1 MEKSRMEKSWRRSRE
16 QRQNNRGSSIVLV
29 VGALAVVGTFA
40 VILLSLS
47 LMNYRMK
54 HVNLQAQDNFYDAE
68 KVLDEIRAGLAVD
81 VADAAGAAY
90 QETLEKY
97 SKLSVDERKEHYAQT
112 FSTRMLSSSL
122 ISPTN
127 AGQWNPDYL
136 RSLVSAET
144 KAGTKDGNG
153 LTIESVD
160 GLYFLNQDTT
170 TGNFTIKRL
179 KITYVDKNDYMTE
192 IRTDINIDCPE
203 IDYAQ
208 TTKVPELTTY
218 CIVAQNKTSA
228 TGLTATGVEIKGN
241 AYLGNQG
248 TDFNNSSIKFKPNGE
263 SGYLTTGGE
272 FKAYNGANITADSG
286 LEVWGRDLYL
296 DSASWAS
303 IETGTGNCKLYLNDD
318 LTLANHYGTS
328 VSATLK
334 GEVYA
339 YGNPDNVRGSGV
351 YVDNK
356 EVLNAPSGSAITFQ
370 TDVANNPENY
380 SSAFLINGKNATL
393 DLRGITQMQIAGNAY
408 VAAKKQAADQNEFDV
423 MMGESVALKA
433 DQRAY
438 LVPAENM
445 APDCESGGMNPMN
458 SKDYLG
464 DEGQKG
470 LCQEVA
476 EYHGI
481 TKDAVLSDPT
491 WLIKDKDG
499 KIFSDLEKRGVVG
512 VRQAYFPTN
521 IGGTDITM
529 VYFFMVFKNAAY
541 ARDYATKEG
550 SIEDGDAG
558 YFVARADEVRVRIDD
573 AHYNTDVFYPSGVAA
588 SDPLIC
594 YFNGS
599 ILYADSANRN
609 GGFLTGR
616 CTSAGK
622 TPTQLARE
630 QNRNQE
636 KYAALCHMLKVD
648 YTELAANEKG
658 QSVYDNLV
666 KKDYLRTNASGA
678 ERIFTRETS
687 GEKTIVTNE
696 NYEIN
701 DMTDTDVHVVIAGGT
716 VRVSRSFTGL
726 ILAGGDIIF
735 TNPNITIQ
743 SDSSLVKK
751 ALAGKN
757 ASYGDLR
764 PVDFLYGGEQY
775 LNPEDRNINSS
786 DVDNSSV
793 NYLDSITYSNWK
805 KQ

>member
-1 MEKSRMEKSWRRSRE
+1 MEKLRTEKSWRRSRE

-97 SKLSVDERKEHYAQT
+97 STLSVDDRKKHYAKT

-122 ISPTN
+122 ASSTN

-160 GLYFLNQDTT
+160 GLYFLNYNSKTD
-170 TGNFTIKRL
+170 GITIKRL

-192 IRTDINIDCPE
+192 IRTDININCPE

-208 TTKVPELTTY
+208 VTKVPELTTY
-218 CIVAQNKTSA
+218 CIVAQNKTTA
-228 TGLTATGVEIKGN
+228 TGLTSTGVNVVGN
-241 AYLGNQG
+241 AYLGDQG
-248 TDFNNSSIKFKPNGE
+248 TDFNNSSIHFKPNGE

-272 FKAYNGANITADSG
+272 FKAYNGAKIEVYPG

-296 DSASWAS
+296 DDADWISNENEAG
-303 IETGTGNCKLYLNDD
+303 IGNWKLYLNDD
-318 LTLANHYGTS
+318 LTLVAGSN
-328 VSATLK
+328 AMLK

-356 EVLNAPSGSAITFQ
+356 AVLNAPSGSSITFQ

-380 SSAFLINGKNATL
+380 SSAFLINGKASTL
-393 DLRGITQMQIAGNAY
+393 DLSGVTKLQIAGNAY
-408 VAAKKQAADQNEFDV
+408 VAAKKQAVNQNSFDV
-423 MMGESVALKA
+423 MMGESVALKS

-438 LVPAENM
+438 LVSSEHM
-445 APDCESGGMNPMN
+445 APDCEAGGMNPMN
-458 SKDYLG
+458 STYYLG
-464 DEGQKG
+464 DAEKKG

-491 WLIKDKDG
+491 WIIKDKDG
-499 KIFSDLEKRGVVG
+499 KIFSDLESRGVVG

-529 VYFFMVFKNAAY
+529 VYFFFVFKDAKY
-541 ARDYATKEG
+541 ARQYA
-550 SIEDGDAG
+550 DWYFGDEK
-558 YFVARADEVRVRIDD
+558 RTDELNVRIDD
-573 AHYNTDVFYPSGVAA
+573 DHYRTNVKYPTSIQTDDSSFY
-588 SDPLIC
+588 
-594 YFNGS
+594 YNGS
-599 ILYADSANRN
+599 ILYANVDENSSE
-609 GGFLTGR
+609 GGFISGMYKLDEIQH
-616 CTSAGK
+616 AK
-622 TPTQLARE
+622 LAKK
-630 QNRNQE
+630 QNSYQE

-648 YTELAANEKG
+648 YTELTADEKG
-658 QSVYDNLV
+658 RSVYDNLV
-666 KKDYLRTNASGA
+666 KKDYLLEKASGG
-678 ERIFTRETS
+678 EHIFTHESS
-687 GEKTIVTNE
+687 GAKAIVTNG
-696 NYEIN
+696 NCQI
-701 DMTDTDVHVVIAGGT
+701 TDDPKYADVHVVIAGGN
-716 VRVSRSFTGL
+716 VSVSRKIFTGL
-726 ILAGGDIIF
+726 ILAGEDVIF
-735 TNPNITIQ
+735 TAPDVTIQ

>member
-16 QRQNNRGSSIVLV
+16 QRQNNRGSSLVLV
-29 VGALAVVGTFA
+29 VAVMAIVGTFA

-54 HVNLQAQDNFYDAE
+54 YVNLQAQDNFYDAE

-81 VADAAGAAY
+81 VADAAGIAY

-97 SKLSVDERKEHYAQT
+97 STLSVDERKEHYAQT
-112 FSTRMLSSSL
+112 FSTCMQSSSL
-122 ISPTN
+122 VSPTN

-144 KAGTKDGNG
+144 KAGAKDGNG

-228 TGLTATGVEIKGN
+228 TGLAASGVNVVGN

-272 FKAYNGANITADSG
+272 FKAYNGASITADSG

-296 DSASWAS
+296 DSANWTSQ
-303 IETGTGNCKLYLNDD
+303 ETGTGNCKLYLNDD

-356 EVLNAPSGSAITFQ
+356 AVLNAPSGSAITFQ
-370 TDVANNPENY
+370 TDVAKNPENY

-408 VAAKKQAADQNEFDV
+408 VAAKSQASDKNEFDV
-423 MMGESVALKA
+423 MMGESVALKS

-445 APDCESGGMNPMN
+445 APDCESGGKNPMN

-470 LCQEVA
+470 LCQEIA

-481 TKDAVLSDPT
+481 TKDAVLSDPN

-499 KIFSDLEKRGVVG
+499 KIFSDLESKGVVG

-529 VYFFMVFKNAAY
+529 VYFFLVFKNAAY
-541 ARDYATKEG
+541 ARDYADTYF
-550 SIEDGDAG
+550 GDTN
-558 YFVARADEVRVRIDD
+558 RADEVRVRIDD
-573 AHYNTDVFYPSGVAA
+573 AHYNTDVFYPSGVATA
-588 SDPLIC
+588 EESVC

-648 YTELAANEKG
+648 YTELTANEKG

-687 GEKTIVTNE
+687 GEKAIVTNE

-716 VRVSRSFTGL
+716 VRVSRSFSGL
-726 ILAGGDIIF
+726 ILAGEDVIF
-735 TNPNITIQ
+735 TAPDVTIQ